1 MVNLVSPNVEFTE
14 RELKLVRDVLQDYLN
29 EDFLAA
35 DLVPVAEGVV
45 KKVSALLPLDVESR

>member
-1 MVNLVSPNVEFTE
+1 MSPNVEFTE